1 MKKFRQLRKELVN
14 YQTEGTWALPDNPR
28 AKKELKALMA
38 KPLILGKEGDEAADK
53 LYNIIGDDELFDDL
67 FVAGKKNP
75 KGDARPLIKKAMKR
89 LKIKEDVENAVEY
102 ARTINEVTIGKMVP
116 KHAIKNMG
124 KDQKT
129 FSAYIKRK
137 TGKDVYF
144 DDDDLI
150 VGKKRAI
157 KGALTNDNMTTD
169 QMVAKVKAF
178 KEEFAEDIDEGIK
191 HDRYMRTHGKKAP
204 AKEVGTWMFTT
215 KEMGDVDYDNE
226 KVVWRAKRPM
236 KLAQAGKEAM
246 KALGTKDVYVME
258 GVTEKK
264 KETVKDFLKRGG
276 KITKVKG
283 GTGKA
288 GRAAMDKFKKSYGKM
303 KDKEAEKDQE
313 VNELSKKTYKS
324 YIAKAKKSQKE
335 LEKQHRKAHDDAC
348 PAHSMPYGD
357 WKKQKMSG
365 DKARD
370 KAINR
375 RYMQRIAKSKI
386 DPTFDPRTDAKK
398 AWDASQGGKDPQ
410 LWKKHKKTATRLG
423 STRNAESTE
432 FNEATDIFNKGG
444 IHVTRFAMGGGK
456 LGFQFNFGKV
466 GRYIQ
471 IPLEKLSVLDQA
483 VKMAKKAGKTGK
495 QGNLPIADDVN
506 EKTDRWYEDQPEW
519 GTPEST
525 EHAKRMTP
533 GEYAE
538 STAEYAK
545 SLEKIARDR
554 QLAAI
559 SDKDKQTLMKIAAM
573 LAKEKKK

>member
-1 MKKFRQLRKELVN
+1 MKKFRYLRKELVN

-28 AKKELKALMA
+28 AKKELKSLMA

-75 KGDARPLIKKAMKR
+75 KGDARPIVQKAMKR
-89 LKIKEDVENAVEY
+89 LKIKEDVNLD
-102 ARTINEVTIGKMVP
+102 EVAIGKMVP
-116 KHAIKNMG
+116 KHAMKNMG

-144 DDDDLI
+144 DDDDLV

-191 HDRYMRTHGKKAP
+191 HDRYMRAHGKKAP

-215 KEMGDVDYDNE
+215 KEMGDVDYDN
-226 KVVWRAKRPM
+226 KKLVYQTKQPM

-288 GRAAMDKFKKSYGKM
+288 GRAAMDKFKKSFGKM

-313 VNELSKKTYKS
+313 
-324 YIAKAKKSQKE
+324 
-335 LEKQHRKAHDDAC
+335 
-348 PAHSMPYGD
+348 
-357 WKKQKMSG
+357 
-365 DKARD
+365 
-370 KAINR
+370 
-375 RYMQRIAKSKI
+375 I
-386 DPTFDPRTDAKK
+386 DE
-398 AWDASQGGKDPQ
+398 G
-410 LWKKHKKTATRLG
+410 
-423 STRNAESTE
+423 
-432 FNEATDIFNKGG
+432 TDIFNKGG
-444 IHVTRFAMGGGK
+444 VHVTRFAMGQGK

-495 QGNLPIADDVN
+495 QGDLPIADDVS

-559 SDKDKQTLMKIAAM
+559 SDKDKQTLMKIAA
-573 LAKEKKK
+573 LLSKEKKK

>member
-1 MKKFRQLRKELVN
+1 MKKFKFLRKEMLN
-14 YQTEGTWALPDNPR
+14 YQTEGTWAIPDNPK
-28 AKKELKALMA
+28 AKKELKALLA
-38 KPLILGKEGDEAADK
+38 KPLILGKEGDQAADK

-89 LKIKEDVENAVEY
+89 LKIKEDIENAVEY
-102 ARTINEVTIGKMVP
+102 AR
-116 KHAIKNMG
+116 A
-124 KDQKT
+124 
-129 FSAYIKRK
+129 A
-137 TGKDVYF
+137 
-144 DDDDLI
+144 
-150 VGKKRAI
+150 
-157 KGALTNDNMTTD
+157 
-169 QMVAKVKAF
+169 
-178 KEEFAEDIDEGIK
+178 DID
-191 HDRYMRTHGKKAP
+191 
-204 AKEVGTWMFTT
+204 
-215 KEMGDVDYDNE
+215 
-226 KVVWRAKRPM
+226 
-236 KLAQAGKEAM
+236 
-246 KALGTKDVYVME
+246 VME
-258 GVTEKK
+258 SVTEKK
-264 KETVKDFLKRGG
+264 KETVSDFLKRGG
-276 KITKVKG
+276 KITKVKS

-288 GRAAMDKFKKSYGKM
+288 GRAAMDKFKKSYGRM

-335 LEKQHRKAHDDAC
+335 LEKQHQKAHDDAG

-410 LWKKHKKTATRLG
+410 RWKKYKKTATRLG

-525 EHAKRMTP
+525 DHAKKMTP

-538 STAEYAK
+538 STAAYAK

-554 QLAAI
+554 QLSAI

-573 LAKEKKK
+573 LSKEKKK

>member
-191 HDRYMRTHGKKAP
+191 HDRWMRSHGKKAP

-215 KEMGDVDYDNE
+215 KEMGDVDYDNP

-258 GVTEKK
+258 SVTEKK

-288 GRAAMDKFKKSYGKM
+288 GRAAMDKFKKSYSKM

-313 VNELSKKTYKS
+313 V
-324 YIAKAKKSQKE
+324 
-335 LEKQHRKAHDDAC
+335 
-348 PAHSMPYGD
+348 
-357 WKKQKMSG
+357 
-365 DKARD
+365 
-370 KAINR
+370 
-375 RYMQRIAKSKI
+375 
-386 DPTFDPRTDAKK
+386 
-398 AWDASQGGKDPQ
+398 
-410 LWKKHKKTATRLG
+410 
-423 STRNAESTE
+423 
-432 FNEATDIFNKGG
+432 NEATDIFNKGG

-525 EHAKRMTP
+525 DHAKRMTP

-538 STAEYAK
+538 SSAAYAK

-559 SDKDKQTLMKIAAM
+559 SDKDKETLMKIAAM